1 MPGKV
6 LSEGSINKVKND
18 PRVIDVYLGH

>member
-1 MPGKV
+1 M
-6 LSEGSINKVKND
+6 SEGSINKVKND